1 MFRKPREPVWLA
13 IGIILFATELWK
25 NDWAGLV
32 ASVAFLLALVLEFV
46 PLRTIAWVVFLSA
59 GATGAT
65 MALLGGDWVVMAV
78 YAVMLVYVLEQL
90 GFALGVFR
98 RSPET

>member
-1 MFRKPREPVWLA
+1 V
-13 IGIILFATELWK
+13 LFATELWK
-25 NDWAGLV
+25 NDWAGLI
-32 ASVAFLLALVLEFV
+32 ASVAFLLALVFEFV

-65 MALLGGDWVVMAV
+65 MALLGGDWILVAV

-90 GFALGVFR
+90 GFALGIFR
-98 RSPET
+98 RSSRT